1 MAEVKNKIKDTLI
14 KRINSLSRDKLK
26 NLEDFI
32 NQLESEKNTRDEI
45 LSFAGSLKNMD
56 MDFFKDL
63 TDDLH
68 VNRETGL
75 NWNR

>member
-1 MAEVKNKIKDTLI
+1 MAEAKNKIKDTLI
-14 KRINSLSRDKLK
+14 KRINSMSKDKLK

-45 LSFAGSLKNMD
+45 LSFAGSLKNME

-68 VNRETGL
+68 ANRKAGL
-75 NWNR
+75 DRIP